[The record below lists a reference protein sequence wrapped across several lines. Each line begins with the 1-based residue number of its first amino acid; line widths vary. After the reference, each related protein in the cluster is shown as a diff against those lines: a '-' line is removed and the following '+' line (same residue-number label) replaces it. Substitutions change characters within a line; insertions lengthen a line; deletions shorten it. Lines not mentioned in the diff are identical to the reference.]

1 MAQSRSPGKKRS
13 REDST
18 QRILDAAVTVFA
30 ADGPKAATIDA
41 ICEIAGLNKRMVYH
55 YFGSKQG
62 LYEAVLAQ
70 VYQEF
75 LSLEVSLGA
84 MLLPTEE
91 LLAELVRRY
100 YRFLNDHPQFVRLIS
115 HENLNDGRAA
125 RKLKLAG
132 QKAPVITAL
141 QLALEKGQAEGRFRP
156 GVDVT
161 QLLVSIFSLCFFYFA
176 NRHTMAQ
183 FLGGAPLAAS
193 GMNARIQHV
202 VELLLHG
209 ISTHTAGRRRTKGSR

>member
-1 MAQSRSPGKKRS
+1 MADTGRPGKKRN
-13 REDST
+13 RQDST
-18 QRILDAAVTVFA
+18 SRILEAAVAVFA
-30 ADGPKAATIDA
+30 DDGPKAATIDA
-41 ICEIAGLNKRMVYH
+41 ICSRAGLNKRMVYH
-55 YFGSKQG
+55 YFGSKRG
-62 LYEAVLAQ
+62 LYEAVLAK
-70 VYQEF
+70 VYDEF

-91 LLAELVRRY
+91 LLARLVGRY
-100 YRFLNDHPQFVRLIS
+100 YEFLNDHPQFVRLIS

-141 QLALEKGQAEGRFRP
+141 QLALAKGQAEGRFRP
-156 GVDVT
+156 GVDAT

-183 FLGGAPLAAS
+183 FLGGSPLAPS
-193 GMNARIQHV
+193 SMKTRIRHV

-209 ISTHTAGRRRTKGSR
+209 ISTDTGRKRAKGSQ